1 MRARARRL
9 AVLLGA
15 TAGALGLGACG
26 IPTGGPPEALQA
38 DQIPYHLETGPT
50 TPTTTTPVG
59 PSTGHEVAYS
69 IYLLDN
75 GVLVPVRRLALK
87 ATPQFAL
94 DALAFGPTTSEFNA
108 SLSSALIT
116 FPPPHL
122 RLTGPI
128 TKSGVARVALD
139 STTASLDPISLYEA
153 LGQIV
158 LTLTQF
164 CGIGEV
170 SFTFNGA
177 AFPAFLPNGTAPPT
191 PVSRADYLEITPVQ
205 SATAKAHKPSCVTSS

>member
-1 MRARARRL
+1 MSPTRRHLVTVAGAL
-9 AVLLGA
+9 AA
-15 TAGALGLGACG
+15 ALGLGACG
-26 IPTGGPPEALQA
+26 IPTGGPPEALPA
-38 DQIPYHLETGPT
+38 TQIPYHLETGPT
-50 TPTTTTPVG
+50 TPTTTTPAG
-59 PSTGHEVAYS
+59 PAVGHEVAYS

-75 GVLVPVRRLALK
+75 GVLVPVRRLAPK
-87 ATPQFAL
+87 PAPQFAL
-94 DALAFGPTTSEFNA
+94 DSLAFGPTTAEFNA

-122 RLTGPI
+122 RLTGPV
-128 TKSGVARVALD
+128 TKAGLARVALD

-164 CGIGEV
+164 CGVQEV
-170 SFTFNGA
+170 SFSFNGS

-205 SATAKAHKPSCVTSS
+205 SASAKAHKPSCIASS